1 MSDVL
6 IGRREHVAT
15 ITLNR
20 PERLNAI
27 SGPMLQ
33 QLSQVLVEF
42 DSDRDVRV
50 IVLTGAGRGF
60 CSGLDLQSAGDNDLG
75 GSAGA
80 FRIED
85 SPPFVLRRIETPVL
99 CALNG
104 PAAGYG
110 MDLALGCD
118 LVIASESAS
127 LAPPIRRAAV
137 AESGGTWLLPRLI
150 GWQKACEVL
159 LLGRK
164 LAAADLARLG
174 LVNLVVPD
182 EEFEGVVAAVGSRAL
197 GPGSARGPGQQA
209 ADAPRAGLDLRSQ
222 WPPRHGRAHHALSHH
237 RLRRGHPGVP
247 REATAGLPGKLTSP
261 FSQALVSGAPPSALL
276 FEFGAT
282 TRDRGSA
289 SPA

>member
-1 MSDVL
+1 MSDVVVS
-6 IGRREHVAT
+6 RRDHIAT
-15 ITLNR
+15 LTLNR

-27 SGPMLQ
+27 SGPMLAD
-33 QLSQVLVEF
+33 LSRLFVEC
-42 DSDRDVRV
+42 DADRDVRV

-75 GSAGA
+75 SPSGGAGM

-118 LVIASESAS
+118 LLIAAESAS
-127 LAPPIRRAAV
+127 FAPPIRRAAV

-150 GWQKACEVL
+150 GWQKASEVL

-164 LAAADLARLG
+164 LASADLQRLG
-174 LVNLVVPD
+174 LANLVVPD
-182 EEFEGVVAAVGSRAL
+182 ADLAAVVDEWADELAAQAPLAMRANKRLMRL
-197 GPGSARGPGQQA
+197 GQNSTFEANGHHVMAEIINLFRTADFAEGIQA
-209 ADAPRAGLDLRSQ
+209 FLDKR
-222 WPPRHGRAHHALSHH
+222 
-237 RLRRGHPGVP
+237 
-247 REATAGLPGKLTSP
+247 
-261 FSQALVSGAPPSALL
+261 PPSYQ
-276 FEFGAT
+276 G
-282 TRDRGSA
+282 R
-289 SPA
+289 